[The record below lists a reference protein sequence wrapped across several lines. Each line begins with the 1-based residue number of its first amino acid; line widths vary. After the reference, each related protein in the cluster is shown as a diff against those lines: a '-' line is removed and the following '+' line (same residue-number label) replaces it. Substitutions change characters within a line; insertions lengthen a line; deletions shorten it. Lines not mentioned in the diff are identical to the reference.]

1 MSAFLFALSAVTP
14 IILMIALGYCLRR
27 VGILNES
34 FTKVANKLVFR
45 TLLPAM
51 LFLNIYRIESF
62 GDMELDYIFYVSFAV
77 LGIFLLNLPL
87 VLFLSRDNTRR
98 GPMLQASFR
107 SNYALIGIPL
117 ATSLYGE
124 AGGIVASLLSA
135 AVVPV
140 FNALAVI
147 ALSIFRKDGEKP
159 SVKKVLLSIVKNPL
173 ILSIAAGLVALGIR
187 ALFVR
192 IGITFR
198 FADLTPVYKVL
209 EYLSGAA
216 TPIAL
221 LVLGAQFEFSRI
233 SGYKKELTYSV
244 LTRCVLTPL
253 LGIGIALLFFRDRF
267 GGAEFAAFI
276 AAFATP
282 VAVSSVPMT
291 QEMDGDTALA
301 GQIVIFTTLTSAL
314 TTFLATFILRSIGVF

>member
-1 MSAFLFALSAVTP
+1 MSAFLFALSAVMP

-27 VGILNES
+27 AGILNES

-147 ALSIFRKDGEKP
+147 TLSIFRKDGEKP
-159 SVKKVLLSIVKNPL
+159 SVKKVLLSMVKNPL
-173 ILSIAAGLVALGIR
+173 ILSIFAGLVALGIR
-187 ALFVR
+187 ALFVYL
-192 IGITFR
+192 GITFR
-198 FADLTPVYKVL
+198 LADLTPVYKVL

-233 SGYKKELTYSV
+233 SGYKKELTYAV
-244 LTRCVLTPL
+244 LARCVLTPL
-253 LGIGIALLFFRDRF
+253 LGIGVALLFFRERF